1 MPENV
6 HDRSRETPSAGSQ
19 EDRDLAAGP
28 QLVDELPDDHEHRNP
43 RPRQGAQDQDF
54 RFGTARVPAV
64 LPRVLPRVL
73 YVLGDHGHEG
83 AEQILVPADGVAAVS
98 LALLALALLALALGH
113 AP

>member
-43 RPRQGAQDQDF
+43 RPRQGADDQDF
-54 RFGTARVPAV
+54 RFGTARVPV
-64 LPRVLPRVL
+64 VLPRVL

-83 AEQILVPADGVAAVS
+83 AAQILVPAYVAAVS
-98 LALLALALLALALGH
+98 LALLALALALAH